1 MNNQSSK
8 HHYVPQF
15 YLKGFQNEESNVFAL
30 KKERKSIKK
39 WKTAQILYKN
49 DLHTVS
55 FNGNKAVIIEDYY
68 SEMESSFKEILTLFD
83 EKENHIELASNL
95 DVIRIIKLMISQQ
108 FWRTPKPDVKVDL
121 YSKNLIDLY
130 DSSSLQTKEMLNFT
144 RKDVKYFQKNRM
156 KSNHR
161 KVIQFC
167 LLPLLTFEVF
177 NDNIAKLDFFHLN
190 NLSVEKL
197 ITSDNPVIFD
207 KVEELFS
214 FKQFAYPLTENILVL
229 FNTDI
234 NKINVSDI
242 NKIIFKKAGDM
253 VISSSKE
260 QLNELV
266 VQCL

>member
-1 MNNQSSK
+1 MNVVSCLSHFNHYTLIICLKVLAFLYSESSMNNQSSK

-144 RKDVKYFQKNRM
+144 
-156 KSNHR
+156 
-161 KVIQFC
+161 
-167 LLPLLTFEVF
+167 
-177 NDNIAKLDFFHLN
+177 
-190 NLSVEKL
+190 
-197 ITSDNPVIFD
+197 
-207 KVEELFS
+207 
-214 FKQFAYPLTENILVL
+214 
-229 FNTDI
+229 
-234 NKINVSDI
+234 
-242 NKIIFKKAGDM
+242 
-253 VISSSKE
+253 
-260 QLNELV
+260 
-266 VQCL
+266 